1 MARHSRNS
9 FRGCH
14 EKNVKFF
21 IDCVFLSVQSL
32 MQPNIP
38 TDPFAQPECQTFM
51 YTFNLAQL
59 NWKEVVRI
67 LYKPLN
73 RVTSM

>member
-1 MARHSRNS
+1 
-9 FRGCH
+9 
-14 EKNVKFF
+14 
-21 IDCVFLSVQSL
+21 

-38 TDPFAQPECQTFM
+38 TDPFAQPEWQTFM
-51 YTFNLAQL
+51 YTFNLAQF
-59 NWKEVVRI
+59 NWKEVVQI